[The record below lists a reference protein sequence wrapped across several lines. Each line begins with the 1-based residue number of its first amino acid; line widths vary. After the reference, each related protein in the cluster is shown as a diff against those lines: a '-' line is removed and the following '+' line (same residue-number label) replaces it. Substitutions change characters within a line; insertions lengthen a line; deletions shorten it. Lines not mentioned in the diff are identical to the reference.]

1 MCHKNRKG
9 KNNGPYRKNIRV
21 ADKIVEIL
29 ISEKCTV
36 SEAQDILRSISQDI
50 KVSSTVQMEES
61 YKERFGDDLEE

>member
-1 MCHKNRKG
+1 MNITE
-9 KNNGPYRKNIRV
+9 KNIRI
-21 ADKIVEIL
+21 ADKIIAIL

-50 KVSSTVQMEES
+50 KASSTVQMEES